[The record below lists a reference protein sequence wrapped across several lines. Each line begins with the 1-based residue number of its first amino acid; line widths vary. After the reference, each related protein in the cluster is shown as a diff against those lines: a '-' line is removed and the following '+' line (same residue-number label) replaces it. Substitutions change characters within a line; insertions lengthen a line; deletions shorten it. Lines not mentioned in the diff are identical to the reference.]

1 MTSRKK
7 GYNSNHMYDTITN
20 KAEKT
25 QHIYLSPFFVTTFN
39 ITAPRSLKQGEMIV
53 NLTAGTGIVA
63 SRHLIARVRPVL
75 RCAPH
80 HRCAAAGAVVEVAS
94 FSVIHARLSRSKTF
108 YYITAATLTAVIG
121 VLLILFYVMKR

>member
-1 MTSRKK
+1 
-7 GYNSNHMYDTITN
+7 MYDTITN

-63 SRHLIARVRPVL
+63 SGHLIARVRPVL

-80 HRCAAAGAVVEVAS
+80 HWCAAAGAVVEVS
-94 FSVIHARLSRSKTF
+94 FFVIHSRLSRSKTF